1 MTSFAGAGGSAQD
14 EGRAAWGCRGMG
26 RLRWRPIEIAA
37 LVLGFALYWPIGLA
51 IIGLKFAQR
60 RGYTFDDAFGAMRSR
75 FGGLGSASS
84 GRQWRPFE
92 ASTGN
97 TAFDEWRKAEMERL
111 EEERRK
117 LDAAARE
124 FADHLDNLRKAR
136 DREEFDR
143 FMQARASQTGRDA
156 S

>member
-1 MTSFAGAGGSAQD
+1 MTSFADAGGSRSHK
-14 EGRAAWGCRGMG
+14 GRKAWGCGGIG

-60 RGYTFDDAFGAMRSR
+60 RGYTFDETVSAMRDR
-75 FGGLGSASS
+75 FGGFGSSTG
-84 GRQWRPFE
+84 GRQWRPFD
-92 ASTGN
+92 ASSGN
-97 TAFDEWRKAEMERL
+97 AAFDDWRKAEMERL

-117 LDAAARE
+117 LDAAARD

-143 FMQARASQTGRDA
+143 FMQARASQAGRDA